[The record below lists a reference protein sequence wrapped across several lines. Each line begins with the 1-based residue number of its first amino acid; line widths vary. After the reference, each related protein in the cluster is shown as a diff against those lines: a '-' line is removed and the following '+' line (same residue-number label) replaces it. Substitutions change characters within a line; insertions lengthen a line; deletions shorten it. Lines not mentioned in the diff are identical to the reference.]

1 MRSTHAKTEPGAR
14 GREREGCLTFRER
27 EGCLTFREREGCLTF
42 REREGCLTFRLNEFI
57 LSIFFGLVACLAGCG
72 SELAAP
78 LPRAH
83 EGDETPRRGGTLH
96 LGAFGDIRGLDP
108 ASTSDGLATP
118 VIALLFSGLVEYD
131 DAGNLVP
138 SLAERWD
145 VEDGGTTYRFTLREG
160 VRFHDGEELTADD
173 VKRSV
178 ERALHPAT
186 PSPASSFYEK
196 IAGYDEYTKKKSPH
210 LDGVRVLG
218 RYVVAFTLK
227 EPDATFLPALALT
240 ALRPVC
246 KSAGERYSDGW
257 HPCGAGPFKLLPGGW
272 EHGRGVTVVRHEGFF
287 RPGRPYLDAVTW
299 TYGMAIVTER
309 FKLESGALDA
319 IQDFSQADIVR
330 FQNDPRWKA
339 FGTFAPERTIYG
351 QAMNVEMA
359 PFDNVE
365 IRRAVAA
372 AIDREHFR
380 LVSPARTR
388 TAYQVLPPSV
398 PGYREDFPGRQRYDV
413 AAALEHMRRAGYPY
427 DPATGRGGY
436 PNVVPYYA
444 YNGMPAYTAQL
455 MQQDLAKIGLRIE
468 IHIMSTPTWSAL
480 THRRGK
486 AAFSEG
492 SWQMDFP
499 DASDFFEPLFS
510 GKSINDEDSSNT
522 AFYKNA
528 RVDALLES
536 AHRELDPKTR
546 TAMYDEANA
555 TICDE
560 APWAFTH
567 GARWYVVWQPYVRGY
582 KMHPILNQHVA
593 DVWLDRESARR
604 AAAPHRGVREAL
616 GSLLGMGMAR

>member
-1 MRSTHAKTEPGAR
+1 MRSIPARSDALEGPRGARPGAF
-14 GREREGCLTFRER
+14 L
-27 EGCLTFREREGCLTF
+27 
-42 REREGCLTFRLNEFI
+42 
-57 LSIFFGLVACLAGCG
+57 LSIFLFSIFSISALLSVGCG

-83 EGDETPRRGGTLH
+83 PETAGGGAADEAPRRGGTLR
-96 LGAFGDIRGLDP
+96 LAAFADIRGLDP
-108 ASTSDGLATP
+108 AATSDGLATP

-131 DAGNLVP
+131 DAGTLVP
-138 SLAERWD
+138 SLASRWD
-145 VEDGGTTYRFTLREG
+145 VEDDGKTYRFTLREG
-160 VRFHDGEELTADD
+160 VRFHDGEELTAAD

-178 ERALHPAT
+178 ERALHPTT
-186 PSPASSFYEK
+186 PNPSSSFYEK
-196 IAGYDEYTKKKSPH
+196 LDGYAEYTEKKEPH
-210 LDGVRVLG
+210 LRGVRVLG
-218 RYVVAFTLK
+218 KYLVAFTLS
-227 EPDATFLPALALT
+227 EPDATFLPAMALT

-246 KSAGERYSDGW
+246 KSGGERYADTW

-272 EHGRGVTVVRHEGFF
+272 EHGRSVTVVRNDAFWK
-287 RPGRPYLDAVTW
+287 PGHPYLDAVTW
-299 TYGMAIVTER
+299 TYGVSIAAER
-309 FKLESGALDA
+309 FKFEVGELDS
-319 IQDFSQADIVR
+319 IQDFSQADIMR
-330 FQNDPRWKA
+330 FQNDPRWKP
-339 FGTFAPERTIYG
+339 FGKFAPDRTVYG

-365 IRRAVAA
+365 VRRAVAA

-398 PGYREDFPGRQRYDV
+398 PGYREDFSGRQKYDP

-427 DPATGRGGY
+427 DPTTGKGGY
-436 PNVVPYYA
+436 PTVVPYYA

-468 IHIMSTPTWSAL
+468 IRIMSTPTWFAV

-486 AAFSEG
+486 SAFSEG

-510 GKSINDEDSSNT
+510 GKSINDEDTSNT
-522 AFYKNA
+522 AFYKNP
-528 RVDALLES
+528 RVDALLDR
-536 AHRELDPKTR
+536 AHRELDATAR
-546 TAMYDEANA
+546 AAMYDEANT

-567 GARWYVVWQPYVRGY
+567 GARWYVVWQPYVRNY
-582 KMHPILNQHVA
+582 KTHPILSHHVA
-593 DVWLDRESARR
+593 EVWLDRESERR
-604 AAAPHRGVREAL
+604 AAGNVRWTRVL
-616 GSLLGMGMAR
+616 GSLLGSRGGRR